1 MRTLRRTVCFP
12 FGNSPVSWT
21 YLMPRRRAF
30 LGGRIHL
37 GFQHGTRMK
46 GDHAAGRNRRCL
58 SRAGI
63 ASRAS
68 SLTADRKLAKAGD
81 NDLFPVLKGGFE
93 EFKNPIQEISRLD
106 FRDPGLLMNAPSN
119 IQLSHP
125 VSLPL
130 PQGALAFQFGDVGME
145 LYLKAE
151 VSGNYAELLRL
162 TLGKNKDGGGQGS

>member
-1 MRTLRRTVCFP
+1 
-12 FGNSPVSWT
+12 
-21 YLMPRRRAF
+21 MPRRHAF

-37 GFQHGTRMK
+37 GFQQGTRMK

-81 NDLFPVLKGGFE
+81 DDLFPLLKGGFE
-93 EFKNPIQEISRLD
+93 EFKNPIQEIGRLD

-119 IQLSHP
+119 IQLSHL
-125 VSLPL
+125 VSLPFR
-130 PQGALAFQFGDVGME
+130 QGALAFQFGDVGPE
-145 LYLKAE
+145 RYLTAE
-151 VSGNYAELLRL
+151 VSGNYAGLLRL
-162 TLGKNKDGGGQGS
+162 AMGTNKDGGGHGS